1 MGELLKA
8 AVGCI
13 EAPSLFPR
21 ELKILMQV
29 ALLAEDATGPTL
41 TPTGIVHQATVGR
54 VDNFGGPTMTNWL
67 KRDIIDATLPTF
79 IGTGWLQEVPGP
91 ENDGAYQ
98 LNLMRLKRLL
108 GVAEAHLATGEYDQ
122 EALEQADRELPGD
135 FDGDFDTA
143 PEDFAEQVDRILVS
157 NPAR

>member
-1 MGELLKA
+1 MEHFDG
-8 AVGCI
+8 
-13 EAPSLFPR
+13 PR
-21 ELKILMQV
+21 
-29 ALLAEDATGPTL
+29 
-41 TPTGIVHQATVGR
+41 
-54 VDNFGGPTMTNWL
+54 MTSWL

-79 IGTGWLQEVPGP
+79 TGAGWLQEVPGP

-108 GVAEAHLATGEYDQ
+108 DEAEAHLATVKYDQ

-135 FDGDFDTA
+135 FDIT
-143 PEDFAEQVDRILVS
+143 PEDLAEQVDRILVS

>member
-41 TPTGIVHQATVGR
+41 TPVSYTH
-54 VDNFGGPTMTNWL
+54 L
-67 KRDIIDATLPTF
+67 TLPTNR
-79 IGTGWLQEVPGP
+79 EV
-91 ENDGAYQ
+91 
-98 LNLMRLKRLL
+98 
-108 GVAEAHLATGEYDQ
+108 
-122 EALEQADRELPGD
+122 
-135 FDGDFDTA
+135 
-143 PEDFAEQVDRILVS
+143 
-157 NPAR
+157 

>member
-29 ALLAEDATGPTL
+29 ALLAEDSTGPTL
-41 TPTGIVHQATVGR
+41 TPTGMVHQATAGR
-54 VDNFGGPTMTNWL
+54 VDNFGAPTMTNWL

-98 LNLMRLKRLL
+98 LNLTRLKRLL
-108 GVAEAHLATGEYDQ
+108 DQAEATLATGESDQ
-122 EALEQADRELPGD
+122 EALEQANRELPGD
-135 FDGDFDTA
+135 FDSA
-143 PEDFAEQVDRILVS
+143 PDDLAEQVDRILVS
-157 NPAR
+157 NPAM

>member
-29 ALLAEDATGPTL
+29 ALLADDTTGPTL
-41 TPTGIVHQATVGR
+41 TPTGTVRQATAGR
-54 VDNFGGPTMTNWL
+54 VENFGGPRMTNWL
-67 KRDIIDATLPTF
+67 KRGIIDATLPTF
-79 IGTGWLQEVPGP
+79 TGTGWLQEVPGP

-98 LNLMRLKRLL
+98 LNLTRLKRLL
-108 GVAEAHLATGEYDQ
+108 DEAEAHLATGEHDQ

-135 FDGDFDTA
+135 FDTA
-143 PEDFAEQVDRILVS
+143 PEDLAEQVDRILVS